1 VNQEA
6 TGTLVPL
13 VERYLSAVDEILQGS
28 PSDDELLSRVR
39 GLPGGLL
46 GAVTLIGF
54 GLPAAFLPELAAGE
68 TGTVAFIL
76 DTDGEPMELCVEVR
90 PDRCRVIPAPPLPTS
105 IVRMPAVTFLKIA
118 FKVIDGTDAYMD
130 GLIVADGDIVLA
142 ASFGEWFDRAH
153 VGLVK
158 RATELGLSEDQSWL
172 AGKDLSWLTGQE
184 PS

>member
-1 VNQEA
+1 
-6 TGTLVPL
+6 
-13 VERYLSAVDEILQGS
+13 
-28 PSDDELLSRVR
+28 
-39 GLPGGLL
+39 
-46 GAVTLIGF
+46 
-54 GLPAAFLPELAAGE
+54 
-68 TGTVAFIL
+68 
-76 DTDGEPMELCVEVR
+76 MELCVEVR